1 MFVIRSR
8 KMQLKAQCLRGL
20 FSLTLVL
27 LLRSWFV
34 TNINAYPVQLIN
46 PWIIRPLQMLPR
58 MMKTRKST
66 HSPFISYRLDS
77 WSQYNN
83 PEEGAQR
90 EGDIRRK
97 SRKTITTDKTLLWPN
112 GIVKYYVHSSIV
124 NEPLKFIM
132 LETALQMIMSKTCI
146 KFVRIDDYAELLANG
161 SWVNITGHDEGCYS
175 DIGCNAYGPSIL
187 NLNVEECF
195 HTVGHAIHET
205 LHTLGVYHEHMR
217 PDRDKYIS
225 IIWENMKKGDEFN
238 FELLNNSVVTDY
250 GLPYDYD
257 SIMHYSMTAFSTD
270 RSLPTIIPKNFYV
283 EIGQRNHLSY
293 YDIQKLQIA
302 YNCDTVSINKLKK
315 EPLNKPKKLKKLPK
329 SKKLQDTT
337 VVGRKINQECPP
349 LL

>member
-175 DIGCNAYGPSIL
+175 DIGC
-187 NLNVEECF
+187 
-195 HTVGHAIHET
+195 
-205 LHTLGVYHEHMR
+205 VYHEHMR